1 MSPEPA
7 KPAPAPKR
15 AKPVDDEDDAGGKSS
30 PSSSRGGV
38 LPTGLSRA
46 IVIGAVLL
54 SGATVAGTL
63 LPHRYALVPAPRSDN
78 ALVYRID
85 ALTGRVSLCSAT
97 QCQPV
102 TEKN

>member
-1 MSPEPA
+1 MSTETA
-7 KPAPAPKR
+7 KPASAPKR
-15 AKPVDDEDDAGGKSS
+15 AKPVDDEDDVGGKAA
-30 PSSSRGGV
+30 PSARAGM

-46 IVIGAVLL
+46 IVIGALFL
-54 SGATVAGTL
+54 SCATVAGTL

-85 ALTGRVSLCSAT
+85 ALTGQVSLCSST

-102 TEKN
+102 AEKN